1 MTCIGIPARNAGR
14 SVWAPIRSPQCTTA
28 CAPSAAASHTA
39 RSSASARSWLS
50 ETMQIFTR
58 RIIVHKDYSS
68 ANGPSRAVTGFNLRP
83 AACMHSRRAR
93 MRAAEIAV
101 RVAMPGVMALL
112 AVYAGEAAA
121 QAYSPQALERF
132 EAAPPLALQLSP
144 SGMRE
149 LDELH
154 GVDMF
159 GGKRRVDPFER
170 SLEQRPQAWTL
181 FGRLGVIH
189 YQNQLDRD
197 SGSGGGITLKRSRAS
212 IRGTPISLRIRRRL
226 FKCVV
231 FN

>member
-1 MTCIGIPARNAGR
+1 
-14 SVWAPIRSPQCTTA
+14 
-28 CAPSAAASHTA
+28 
-39 RSSASARSWLS
+39 
-50 ETMQIFTR
+50 
-58 RIIVHKDYSS
+58 
-68 ANGPSRAVTGFNLRP
+68 
-83 AACMHSRRAR
+83 

-101 RVAMPGVMALL
+101 RLAMPGIMALL

-170 SLEQRPQAWTL
+170 SLEQRPQAWML
-181 FGRLGVIH
+181 FGRLGVIN
-189 YQNQLDRD
+189 YQEPAR
-197 SGSGGGITLKRSRAS
+197 
-212 IRGTPISLRIRRRL
+212 PRRRQRRTIHPQAL
-226 FKCVV
+226 RPQHRRDPHLVRPAAPILK
-231 FN
+231 

>member
-1 MTCIGIPARNAGR
+1 
-14 SVWAPIRSPQCTTA
+14 
-28 CAPSAAASHTA
+28 
-39 RSSASARSWLS
+39 
-50 ETMQIFTR
+50 
-58 RIIVHKDYSS
+58 
-68 ANGPSRAVTGFNLRP
+68 
-83 AACMHSRRAR
+83 

-101 RVAMPGVMALL
+101 RLAMPGIMASL

-154 GVDMF
+154 SVDMF

-181 FGRLGVIH
+181 FGRLGVIN
-189 YQNQLDRD
+189 YQNQLDSD
-197 SGSGGGITLKRSRAS
+197 GGGGQITLKRSGPS
-212 IRGTPISLRIRRRL
+212 VVGGTRISVGIRRR
-226 FKCVV
+226 F
-231 FN
+231 